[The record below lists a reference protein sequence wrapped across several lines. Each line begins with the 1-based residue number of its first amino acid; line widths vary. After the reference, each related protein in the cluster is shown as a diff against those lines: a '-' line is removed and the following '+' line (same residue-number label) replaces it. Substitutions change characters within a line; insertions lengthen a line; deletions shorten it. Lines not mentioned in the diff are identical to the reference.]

1 MSEGKSEGKEY
12 GEYRRHYSE
21 PDFWRKVGGMP
32 RDAGRAVVEKAVTL
46 YVILTASETPL
57 WARALVVGALGYFI
71 CPLDAIP
78 DVIPVVGYA
87 DDVAVMAL
95 VLTQLDRFVTP
106 AMRGRVQRLLPEGM
120 RTKPTDDNERRI
132 RRHEQIEHEGSGTG
146 GESRRCDRQDRHGV
160 EAVAKGRGR
169 HHVSGRARGR
179 GRVRPHREE

>member
-21 PDFWRKVGGMP
+21 PDFWQKVGGMP

-71 CPLDAIP
+71 CPIDAIP

-106 AMRGRVQRLLPEGM
+106 AMRDRGPAAAANENETNQRKE
-120 RTKPTDDNERRI
+120 NQER
-132 RRHEQIEHEGSGTG
+132 
-146 GESRRCDRQDRHGV
+146 
-160 EAVAKGRGR
+160 
-169 HHVSGRARGR
+169 
-179 GRVRPHREE
+179 

>member
-1 MSEGKSEGKEY
+1 MERGKARSEGKEY

-21 PDFWRKVGGMP
+21 PDFWQKVGGMP
-32 RDAGRAVVEKAVTL
+32 RNAGRAVVEKAVTL
-46 YVILTASETPL
+46 YVILTDSETPM

-71 CPLDAIP
+71 CPIDAIP

-120 RTKPTDDNERRI
+120 RTKPINERRI
-132 RRHEQIEHEGSGTG
+132 RRDEQIEHEGSGAG

-160 EAVAKGRGR
+160 EAVAERRGR
-169 HHVSGRARGR
+169 HHLSSRASRR